1 MTRTLR
7 SRFALALAF
16 ALLAPLS
23 GFAQTSPFNLPSQAL
38 AESLKA
44 VGAQTNVNVLVTP
57 DLVDGKQAPALKA
70 SMSVTDALATLLQG
84 TGLEYHFVNDQ
95 TVVIRQKV
103 PSTGANGKPLSDNHS
118 HNGDAQAATQSA
130 RDVRVVQANQAQGST
145 SSPGQYSGPTPPPAI
160 L

>member
-7 SRFALALAF
+7 SRFVLPLAF
-16 ALLAPLS
+16 MVLAPLCS
-23 GFAQTSPFNLPSQAL
+23 LAQTAPFNLPAQPL

-44 VGAQTNVNVLVTP
+44 VGAQSNVNVLVTP

-70 SMSVTDALATLLQG
+70 SLSVTEALAALLQG

-103 PSTGANGKPLSDNHS
+103 PPASASGKPLADSHS
-118 HNGDAQAATQSA
+118 GSADGAPGSIPVQNVPIAQSNQT
-130 RDVRVVQANQAQGST
+130 QAQQAFAADANVSGAA
-145 SSPGQYSGPTPPPAI
+145 GQ
-160 L
+160 